1 MNYFGL
7 LDERLQESVWETR
20 IPLKIKMS
28 TKDLISSNI
37 PLTLY
42 YSLPRVFYLSSIF
55 GDIIK
60 NFQGCVQVN
69 LPDLWIE
76 CENKPLR
83 WQYPLG
89 VLVDSL
95 GLDISKG
102 PITLTVRLR
111 EMPKN
116 AVLEY
121 QSMDSLKFYFFGAL
135 KEADVIR
142 YPIEKKAFDMGLEKT
157 ERLKKVV
164 YENNPKNIIDYRK
177 IMTFDKQMSKYPVKL
192 VFNKTDIVFVKSA
205 NITPGNEVN
214 YTLGNFLN
222 DALKKETYEKIKER
236 CKILIHGIEIE
247 ENMSFLF
254 YYFNFSYLD
263 TFLYIVFVDKGD
275 KSDK

>member
-1 MNYFGL
+1 MNYYGL

-60 NFQGCVQVN
+60 NFEGCVQVN

-263 TFLYIVFVDKGD
+263 TFLYIVFVDKNE
-275 KSDK
+275 K

>member
-28 TKDLISSNI
+28 PKDLISSNV

-42 YSLPRVFYLSSIF
+42 YSLPRISYLSSIF

-60 NFQGCVQVN
+60 NFEGCVQVN
-69 LPDLWIE
+69 LSDLWIE

-95 GLDISKG
+95 GIDTTKG

-111 EMPKN
+111 EMPSDT
-116 AVLEY
+116 VLQYE
-121 QSMDSLKFYFFGAL
+121 SLDSLRFYFFNAI

-142 YPIEKKAFDMGLEKT
+142 YPMDKKVFNLKNEVT
-157 ERLKKVV
+157 ERLKNLV
-164 YENNPKNIIDYRK
+164 YENNPKNITDYRK
-177 IMTFDKQMSKYPVKL
+177 IMNFDKKISKYPVKL
-192 VFNKTDIVFVKSA
+192 FFCRTDIVIIKSA
-205 NITPGNEVN
+205 DVKEGAEVK
-214 YTLGNFLN
+214 YTIGDFLKEALTK
-222 DALKKETYEKIKER
+222 DVYEKLKKKCRVI
-236 CKILIHGIEIE
+236 IHGLDIE
-247 ENMSFLF
+247 EDMSFLF

-263 TFLYIVFVDKGD
+263 TFLYITFVDKIKD
-275 KSDK
+275 EL

>member
-1 MNYFGL
+1 MDYHGL

-28 TKDLISSNI
+28 PKDLISSNV

-42 YSLPRVFYLSSIF
+42 YSLPRISYLSSIF

-60 NFQGCVQVN
+60 NFEGCIQVN
-69 LPDLWIE
+69 LSDLWIE

-89 VLVDSL
+89 VLIDSL
-95 GLDISKG
+95 GIDTSRG

-111 EMPKN
+111 EMPSDN
-116 AVLEY
+116 VLQYE
-121 QSMDSLKFYFFGAL
+121 SLDSLRFYFFNAI

-142 YPIEKKAFDMGLEKT
+142 YPMEKKVFNLKNEVT
-157 ERLKKVV
+157 ERLKNIV
-164 YENNPKNIIDYRK
+164 YENNPKNITDYRK
-177 IMTFDKQMSKYPVKL
+177 IMNFDIKIAKYPTKL
-192 VFNKTDIVFVKSA
+192 FFCRTDVVLIKSA
-205 NITPGNEVN
+205 HIKEGQETT
-214 YTLGNFLN
+214 YTIKDFLI
-222 DALKKETYEKIKER
+222 DSLTQDVYTKIKEKCR
-236 CKILIHGIEIE
+236 IVIHGMDAE

-263 TFLYIVFVDKGD
+263 TFLYISFVDKRID
-275 KSDK
+275 EE

>member
-60 NFQGCVQVN
+60 NFEGWVQVN

-263 TFLYIVFVDKGD
+263 TFLYIIFVDKNE
-275 KSDK
+275 K

>member
-60 NFQGCVQVN
+60 NFEGCVQVN

-222 DALKKETYEKIKER
+222 DALKKETYDKIKER

>member
-1 MNYFGL
+1 MNYSGL

-20 IPLKIKMS
+20 IPLKIKMNP
-28 TKDLISSNI
+28 KDLISSNV

-42 YSLPRVFYLSSIF
+42 YSLPRVSYLSSIF

-60 NFQGCVQVN
+60 NFEGCVQVN

-95 GLDISKG
+95 GIDVSRG

-116 AVLEY
+116 SVLEY
-121 QSMDSLKFYFFGAL
+121 TSMGALKFYFFGAL

-142 YPIEKKAFDMGLEKT
+142 YPIEKKAFEMGKDKT
-157 ERLKKVV
+157 ERLEKLI

-177 IMTFDKQMSKYPVKL
+177 LMTFDRQMTKYPAKL
-192 VFNKTDIVFVKSA
+192 IFCRTDIVFVKA
-205 NITPGNEVN
+205 AEIKEGNEVN
-214 YTLGNFLN
+214 YTIGQFLS
-222 DALKKETYEKIKER
+222 DSLKKDTYEKIKEK
-236 CKILIHGIEIE
+236 CKIIIHGMEIE

-263 TFLYIVFVDKGD
+263 TFLYITFVDKIGD
-275 KSDK
+275 Q

>member
-28 TKDLISSNI
+28 PKDLISSNV

-42 YSLPRVFYLSSIF
+42 YSLPRVSYLSSIF
-55 GDIIK
+55 GEIIN
-60 NFQGCVQVN
+60 NFQSCVQVN

-95 GLDISKG
+95 GIDISRG

-116 AVLEY
+116 TVLEY
-121 QSMDSLKFYFFGAL
+121 TSMAALKFYFFGAL
-135 KEADVIR
+135 KEADSIR
-142 YPIEKKAFDMGLEKT
+142 YPLDKEAFNIGVERT
-157 ERLKKVV
+157 ERLGKII

-177 IMTFDKQMSKYPVKL
+177 IMNFSKKINKYPAKL
-192 VFNKTDIVFVKSA
+192 VFCRTDIVFVKA
-205 NITPGNEVN
+205 AEIKEGNEIN
-214 YTLGNFLN
+214 YTLGDFLK
-222 DALKKETYEKIKER
+222 DALKEETYDKIKEK
-236 CKILIHGIEIE
+236 CKIIIHGIEAE
-247 ENMSFLF
+247 EKMSFLF
-254 YYFNFSYLD
+254 YYSNFSYLD
-263 TFLYIVFVDKGD
+263 TFLYITFVDKI
-275 KSDK
+275 KE

>member
-1 MNYFGL
+1 MNYYNL

-28 TKDLISSNI
+28 PKDLISSNV

-42 YSLPRVFYLSSIF
+42 YSLPRISYLSSIF

-60 NFQGCVQVN
+60 NFEGCVQVN
-69 LPDLWIE
+69 LSDLWIE

-95 GLDISKG
+95 GIDTTRG

-111 EMPKN
+111 EMPSDT
-116 AVLEY
+116 VLQYE
-121 QSMDSLKFYFFGAL
+121 SLDSLRFYFFNAI

-142 YPIEKKAFDMGLEKT
+142 YPMDKKVFNLKNEVT
-157 ERLKKVV
+157 ERLKNLV
-164 YENNPKNIIDYRK
+164 YENNPKNITDYRK
-177 IMTFDKQMSKYPVKL
+177 IMNFDKKISKYPVKL
-192 VFNKTDIVFVKSA
+192 FFCRTDIVIIKSA
-205 NITPGNEVN
+205 DIKDGEEVK
-214 YTLGNFLN
+214 YTIGNFLKE
-222 DALKKETYEKIKER
+222 ALNKDVYEKLKQKCRVI
-236 CKILIHGIEIE
+236 IHGLDIE
-247 ENMSFLF
+247 EDMSFLF

-263 TFLYIVFVDKGD
+263 TFLYITFVDKIKD
-275 KSDK
+275 EE

>member
-60 NFQGCVQVN
+60 NFEGCVQVN

-263 TFLYIVFVDKGD
+263 TFLYIVFVDKNE
-275 KSDK
+275 K

>member
-37 PLTLY
+37 PITLY
-42 YSLPRVFYLSSIF
+42 YSLPRIFYLSSIF

-60 NFQGCVQVN
+60 NFEGSVQVKFE
-69 LPDLWIE
+69 DLWIE

-111 EMPKN
+111 EFPKN

-121 QSMDSLKFYFFGAL
+121 QSMETLKFYFFAAL
-135 KEADVIR
+135 KEADIVR
-142 YPIEKKAFDMGLEKT
+142 YPIDKKAFDMGLEKT
-157 ERLKKVV
+157 AQLKKVV
-164 YENNPKNIIDYRK
+164 YDNNPKNIIDYRK
-177 IMTFDKQMSKYPVKL
+177 IMTFDKQMAKYPAKL
-192 VFNKTDIVFVKSA
+192 VFNRTDIVFVKSA
-205 NITPGNEVN
+205 EIKEGNEIN
-214 YTLGNFLN
+214 YTLGDFLN
-222 DALKKETYEKIKER
+222 DDLKKETYEKIKER

-263 TFLYIVFVDKGD
+263 TFLYIVFVDKGE

>member
-1 MNYFGL
+1 MNYYGL

-20 IPLKIKMS
+20 IPLKIQMS
-28 TKDLISSNI
+28 TKDLISSNV

-60 NFQGCVQVN
+60 NFEGCVQVN

-263 TFLYIVFVDKGD
+263 TFLYIIFVDKNE
-275 KSDK
+275 K

>member
-1 MNYFGL
+1 MNYYGL

-28 TKDLISSNI
+28 TKDLISSNV

-42 YSLPRVFYLSSIF
+42 YSLPRVSYLSSIF

-60 NFQGCVQVN
+60 NFEGCVQVN

-177 IMTFDKQMSKYPVKL
+177 IMTFDKQMSKYPTKL

-263 TFLYIVFVDKGD
+263 TFLYIIFVDKNE
-275 KSDK
+275 K